1 MNRHHS
7 TLCMCE
13 STHYFNG
20 RGNIII
26 FQFLDEVVEPSKTWC
41 RKLKRLS
48 AVLLY
53 DVILSIV
60 KSKRATYERTNRAP
74 VLTRLTR

>member
-26 FQFLDEVVEPSKTWC
+26 FQFLDEVVEPSKNL
-41 RKLKRLS
+41 KLITRTFEVALTVLTAELS
-48 AVLLY
+48 A
-53 DVILSIV
+53 
-60 KSKRATYERTNRAP
+60 
-74 VLTRLTR
+74 LTASGGQLTQARDGVTADGI